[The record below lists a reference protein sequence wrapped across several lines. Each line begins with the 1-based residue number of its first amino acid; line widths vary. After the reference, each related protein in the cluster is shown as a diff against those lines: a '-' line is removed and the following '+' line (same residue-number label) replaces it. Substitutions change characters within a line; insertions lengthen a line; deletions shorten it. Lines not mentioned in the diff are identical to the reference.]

1 MIILLVAYLSLFLI
15 GFNFLWLS
23 NSYDELR
30 LVQVVLTL
38 IVGGFSLFRYTK
50 NRVSQKKII
59 IGMLFLILILIGL
72 SLNHQLILYKVYDL
86 LMWLSAILLFFA
98 LNNQNFVSEKNEFA
112 LAILILLSV
121 IPCLNIFFSFI
132 QLINKD
138 IFFGWQMN
146 AGSIRIYDSVVVPI
160 FWIAVYL
167 YKKNKYI
174 KNLYP
179 VICFFIALAL
189 FVDGARSALISL
201 LIPLI
206 LLFLLDQNYK
216 KIILKTF
223 LYFFIAF
230 ITYQGF
236 YYYYNLIHE
245 QEKSLSIARYT
256 SSYRSEIWL
265 YMFEL
270 WTLNPF
276 RGVGGGHLAQIEYP
290 YAHHMHNVYLRLI
303 FEWGFIGCVV
313 LIWILSKIYH
323 LLKSDVNV
331 VLKMGVIAILID
343 GMFSGNFI
351 YPASQ
356 VACVLFLALAFSQ
369 LPQTVSEH
377 GSARFLNTKTLY
389 MMTYLF
395 FVVLVFAYLKEDMQC
410 VGCSSKQGR
419 AAPFF
424 WEHGA
429 SINLDKQ
436 DE

>member
-1 MIILLVAYLSLFLI
+1 MIILVVTYLSLFVI

-38 IVGGFSLFRYTK
+38 IVSGFIAFTYRKNKFSL
-50 NRVSQKKII
+50 KKII
-59 IGMLFLILILIGL
+59 IGISFLILIGL
-72 SLNHQLILYKVYDL
+72 SLNHQLITHKAYDL
-86 LMWLSAILLFFA
+86 ILWLSAILLLFA
-98 LNNQNFVSEKNEFA
+98 LNNQNFGSRKNECA
-112 LAILILLSV
+112 LVTLVLFSV
-121 IPCLNIFFSFI
+121 IPCFNIFLSFI
-132 QLINKD
+132 QLIKTG

-146 AGSIRIYDSVVVPI
+146 AGSIRIYDSIVVPI

-167 YKKNKYI
+167 YEKNKYI
-174 KNLYP
+174 KKLYP
-179 VICFFIALAL
+179 VICFLIALAL

-206 LLFLLDQNYK
+206 FLLFLDQNYK

-223 LYFFIAF
+223 LYIFIAF

-256 SSYRSEIWL
+256 SSHRSEIWL

-270 WTLNPF
+270 WTQNPF
-276 RGVGGGHLAQIEYP
+276 RGVGGGYLAQIEHP

-303 FEWGFIGCVV
+303 FEWGLVGCVV
-313 LIWILSKIYH
+313 LIWILSKIYD
-323 LLKSDVNV
+323 LLKSNVNV

-356 VACVLFLALAFSQ
+356 VACVLFLSLAFSQ
-369 LPQTVSEH
+369 LPQKVSEH
-377 GSARFLNTKTLY
+377 DSAQFLNTKTLY
-389 MMTYLF
+389 IMTYLF

-424 WEHGA
+424 WEYGA
-429 SINLDKQ
+429 STNLDMQ